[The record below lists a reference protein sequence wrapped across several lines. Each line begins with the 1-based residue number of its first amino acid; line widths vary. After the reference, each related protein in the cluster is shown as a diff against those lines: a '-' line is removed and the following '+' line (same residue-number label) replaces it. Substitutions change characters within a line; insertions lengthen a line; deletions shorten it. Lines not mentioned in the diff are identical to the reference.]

1 MGNHQACAPDA
12 LGGHDTMI
20 TFRHDGPEDT
30 AQCTVCGA
38 WVRAEDLPHHGDI
51 LAEVLA
57 HMDQPRLAKEIRA

>member
-1 MGNHQACAPDA
+1 
-12 LGGHDTMI
+12 MI

-38 WVRAEDLPHHGDI
+38 WVRAEDLPHHGDL

-57 HMDQPRLAKEIRA
+57 HMDQPRLAKEMRA